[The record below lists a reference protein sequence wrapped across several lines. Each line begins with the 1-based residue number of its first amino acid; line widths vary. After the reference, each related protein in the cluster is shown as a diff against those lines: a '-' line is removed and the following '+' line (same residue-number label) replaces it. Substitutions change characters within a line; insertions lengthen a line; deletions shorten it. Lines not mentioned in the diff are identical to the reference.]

1 MHVYSHNRKMEE
13 ERISVPQRHKWSNL
27 IDVSFNMPLKK
38 LDIINIKLT
47 LSGTFIDVYI
57 LNVGSNLENT

>member
-1 MHVYSHNRKMEE
+1 M
-13 ERISVPQRHKWSNL
+13 
-27 IDVSFNMPLKK
+27 DVSFNVQLKT
-38 LDIINIKLT
+38 LDTINTKLT

>member
-1 MHVYSHNRKMEE
+1 MFIHVIENWRRKEFQCHNV
-13 ERISVPQRHKWSNL
+13 IKWLNL
-27 IDVSFNMPLKK
+27 IDVSFNVQLKT
-38 LDIINIKLT
+38 LDTINTKLT